1 MEFFSA
7 TDYNTIYWT
16 GQIVDDRLQLHSTR
30 ESKRIDPLIF
40 HSALVFNRADKEIV
54 YCCSTPDNYQV
65 SLFQLKFQS
74 DTLSSW
80 EKQKDFP
87 RYENDVKETILQL
100 KLDSNDRMLMG
111 STGRGFVI
119 WDQDTENPIASEAI
133 YLPLPHGVRNITT
146 RMMQSNSIMVSSHL
160 NYAVAGVRKNLY
172 VWCLKSKEL
181 VKVLDA
187 HFGRI
192 IQLEAL
198 TIGSW
203 NSVITSSIDR
213 SVKVWNVNNIFEQ
226 VHVIDRHELQID
238 NISLSKDTALAVTVT
253 RGCVGVWNII
263 EGRLLAKLA
272 DSPLG
277 AIVTKAEITNNG
289 KYILSSET
297 GKLLIW
303 NRVSEQVIHRHDQPN
318 IQQITFLENQEKILV
333 VSCQSAVQPT
343 AAVANAEEGAPT
355 PATNKFTALATVR
368 TVPEGNILFSFE
380 FNIRMIPGIPFRCAV
395 LTADWLHIV
404 VVAVD
409 KGNKDFIGVY
419 SASNGSLVQ
428 KITLKG
434 CNIKVVTSL
443 RLYWG
448 L

>member
-1 MEFFSA
+1 MDFLNTTEF
-7 TDYNTIYWT
+7 TTVYWT
-16 GQIVDDRLQLHSTR
+16 GEITDDRLRLDTF
-30 ESKRIDPLIF
+30 KDDIKIDPLIF
-40 HSALVFNRADKEIV
+40 HSAMVFHRSNKDV
-54 YCCSTPDNYQV
+54 LYCCSEPDNYQV
-65 SLFQLKFQS
+65 SIFELVKS
-74 DTLSSW
+74 ASNGKW
-80 EKQKDFP
+80 AKQKDLP
-87 RYENDVKETILQL
+87 RYENDVKESMLQL

-111 STGRGFVI
+111 STGKGFVI
-119 WDQDTENPIASEAI
+119 WDQDTENPIGTDAI
-133 YLPLPHGVRNITT
+133 YLALPHGVRNITT

-198 TIGSW
+198 TIGNW

-213 SVKVWNVNNIFEQ
+213 SVKVWNINNIFEQ

-238 NISLSKDTALAVTVT
+238 NISLSRDTELAVTVT

-263 EGRLLAKLA
+263 QGRLLAKLA

-333 VSCQSAVQPT
+333 VSLQSTPT
-343 AAVANAEEGAPT
+343 PAAVHAEEGVAP
-355 PATNKFTALATVR
+355 PPPNNKFTALATVR
-368 TVPEGNILFSFE
+368 TVPEGQIIFSFE

-404 VVAVD
+404 VVGVD

-419 SASNGSLVQ
+419 SGSNGSLVQ

-434 CNIKVVTSL
+434 CNIKVGVDDYL
-443 RLYWG
+443 A
-448 L
+448 

>member
-1 MEFFSA
+1 MDFF
-7 TDYNTIYWT
+7 TPLEYNTVYWT
-16 GQIVDDRLQLHSTR
+16 GQITDDKLRLDSIKDDGVAI
-30 ESKRIDPLIF
+30 EPLLF
-40 HSALVFNRADKEIV
+40 HSALVFHRANKNIV
-54 YCCSTPDNYQV
+54 YCCSNPDNYQV
-65 SLFQLKFQS
+65 SIYELTTAAGDQVAN
-74 DTLSSW
+74 W
-80 EKQKDFP
+80 EKKRDLP
-87 RYENDVKETILQL
+87 RYENDIKETILQL
-100 KLDSNDRMLMG
+100 KLDYKDRMLLG
-111 STGRGFVI
+111 STGKGFVI
-119 WDQDTENPIASEAI
+119 WDQEPDNPIAKEAI
-133 YLPLPHGVRNITT
+133 YLALPHGVRNITT
-146 RMMQSNSIMVSSHL
+146 RMMQSNSVMVSSQL

-172 VWCLKSKEL
+172 VWCLQSKEL
-181 VKVLDA
+181 VKILDA

-213 SVKVWNVNNIFEQ
+213 SVKVWNINNIFEQ

-238 NISLSKDTALAVTVT
+238 NISLSRDTELAVTVT

-263 EGRLLAKLA
+263 QGRLLAKLA

-289 KYILSSET
+289 KFILSSET

-333 VSCQSAVQPT
+333 VSCQSAQP
-343 AAVANAEEGAPT
+343 VVPHGEEGAPP
-355 PATNKFTALATVR
+355 PANNKFTALATVR
-368 TVPEGNILFSFE
+368 TVPEGTILFSFE
-380 FNIRMIPGIPFRCAV
+380 YNIRMIPGIPFRCAV
-395 LTADWLHIV
+395 LTADWQHIV

-419 SASNGSLVQ
+419 SGSNGSLVQ

-434 CNIKVVTSL
+434 CNIKVE
-443 RLYWG
+443 R
-448 L
+448 

>member
-1 MEFFSA
+1 MDFLTPTE
-7 TDYNTIYWT
+7 YQTIFWT
-16 GQIVDDRLQLHSTR
+16 GQITDDELRLYTTKENVNL
-30 ESKRIDPLIF
+30 EPLLF
-40 HSALVFNRADKEIV
+40 HSAMVFNKSRTVV

-65 SLFQLKFQS
+65 STFELGS
-74 DTLSSW
+74 DVEPNVRW
-80 EKQKDFP
+80 KKIKDLP

-100 KLDSNDRMLMG
+100 KLDNNDRMLMG

-119 WDQDTENPIASEAI
+119 WDQQLEEPISVEAI

-146 RMMQSNSIMVSSHL
+146 RMMQSNSIMVSSNL
-160 NYAVAGVRKNLY
+160 DYAVAGVRKNLY
-172 VWCLKSKEL
+172 VWCLQSKEL

-213 SVKVWNVNNIFEQ
+213 SVKVWNINNIFEQ

-238 NISLSKDTALAVTVT
+238 NISLGKDTDLAVTVT

-263 EGRLLAKLA
+263 QGRLLAKLA

-303 NRVSEQVIHRHDQPN
+303 NRVSEQVLYRHDQPN

-333 VSCQSAVQPT
+333 VSCQNNQPT
-343 AAVANAEEGAPT
+343 VTHTTEEGAPP
-355 PATNKFTALATVR
+355 PASNKFVAWATVR
-368 TVPEGNILFSFE
+368 NVPEGNILFSFE
-380 FNIRMIPGIPFRCAV
+380 FNIRLIPGIPFRQAV
-395 LTADWLHIV
+395 LTADWQHII

-409 KGNKDFIGVY
+409 KGNKDYVGVY
-419 SASNGSLVQ
+419 SGTNGSLIQ

-434 CNIKVVTSL
+434 CNIKVSNIHP
-443 RLYWG
+443 
-448 L
+448 

>member
-1 MEFFSA
+1 MEFFNV
-7 TDYNTIYWT
+7 TEYNTIYWT
-16 GQIVDDRLQLHSTR
+16 GLITDDRLRLDSTR
-30 ESKRIDPLIF
+30 DNLTIDPLIF
-40 HSALVFNRADKEIV
+40 HSALVFNKANKDTV
-54 YCCSTPDNYQV
+54 YCCSDPENYEV
-65 SLFQLKFQS
+65 SCYQLTKVT
-74 DTLSSW
+74 DTVSRW

-111 STGRGFVI
+111 STGKGFVI
-119 WDQDTENPIASEAI
+119 WDQDTESPIATDAI

-146 RMMQSNSIMVSSHL
+146 RMTQSNSIMVSSHL

-172 VWCLKSKEL
+172 VWCLQTKEL

-198 TIGSW
+198 TIGNW

-213 SVKVWNVNNIFEQ
+213 SVKVWNINNIFEQ

-238 NISLSKDTALAVTVT
+238 NISLSKDTELAVTVT

-263 EGRLLAKLA
+263 QGRLLAKLA

-289 KYILSSET
+289 KFILSSET

-333 VSCQSAVQPT
+333 VSLQNPQSVV
-343 AAVANAEEGAPT
+343 AAQTEEGVAP
-355 PATNKFTALATVR
+355 PPNNKFTALATVR
-368 TVPEGNILFSFE
+368 TIPEGQIIFSFE

-409 KGNKDFIGVY
+409 KGNKDIIGVY
-419 SASNGSLVQ
+419 SGSNGSLVQ

-434 CNIKVVTSL
+434 CNIKVT
-443 RLYWG
+443 
-448 L
+448 